1 MLRGVTS
8 SVGFS
13 AALILLLA
21 GCSSPSSE
29 RYYKHKH
36 DHGPSTPVDVSKVPD
51 AVPKVEKRTRAGN
64 PPVYTV
70 LGKTYYV
77 MDDERGYVG
86 KGIASWYGNKFHGE
100 KTSNGE
106 IYDMYAM
113 TAAHKTLPI
122 PSYVRVTNLDN
133 NQQVVVRVNDR
144 GPFHEGRIIDLSY
157 AAASKLDYLGR
168 GTANVKVEAIDP
180 RQSSGVTIAAR
191 EDEVARQKAA
201 TIDAEIYSLPANT
214 YLQVG
219 AFGQLNSADTLV
231 ASLSTVTSFPVVV
244 RSADS
249 LHRVRIGP
257 VTDNRDLLL
266 LRELLHK
273 NNIAGAH
280 VVYE

>member
-1 MLRGVTS
+1 MQRGMNS
-8 SVGFS
+8 SFVCS
-13 AALILLLA
+13 AVALLLLA
-21 GCSSPSSE
+21 GCSSSSNE

-36 DHGPSTPVDVSKVPD
+36 DHGPSAPVDVSKVPD

-77 MDDERGYVG
+77 MDDERGYSG
-86 KGIASWYGNKFHGE
+86 RGIASWYGNKFHGE

-122 PSYVRVTNLDN
+122 PSYVRVTNLEN
-133 NQQVVVRVNDR
+133 NKQVVVRVNDR

-180 RQSSGVTIAAR
+180 SQSSSATIAAR
-191 EDEVARQKAA
+191 KNEVARQKEA
-201 TIDAEIYSLPANT
+201 TIDAEIYTLPGNT

-219 AFGQLNSADTLV
+219 AFGQLSSADALV
-231 ASLSTVTSFPVVV
+231 TSLSAVTSFPVVV
-244 RSADS
+244 RSDDS

-257 VTDNRDLLL
+257 VSDNRDLLL

-273 NNIAGAH
+273 SNIAGAH

>member
-1 MLRGVTS
+1 MQVGVKAS
-8 SVGFS
+8 FVCGA
-13 AALILLLA
+13 AALLFLA
-21 GCSSPSSE
+21 GCSSQSNE

-36 DHGPSTPVDVSKVPD
+36 DHGPSAPVDVSNVPD

-77 MDDERGYVG
+77 MEDERGYSG

-133 NQQVVVRVNDR
+133 NKQVVVRVNDR
-144 GPFHEGRIIDLSY
+144 GPFHAGRIIDLSY

-180 RQSSGVTIAAR
+180 RQSSAATIEAR
-191 EDEVARQKAA
+191 HQEVARQKAS
-201 TIDAEIYSLPANT
+201 TVDAEIYTLPANT

-219 AFGQLNSADTLV
+219 AFGQLSSADALV
-231 ASLSTVTSFPVVV
+231 TNLIAFTSFPVVV
-244 RSADS
+244 RSDES

-257 VTDNRDLLL
+257 VSDNRDLLL